1 MSPRLT
7 GRPVGARPAVPLLF
21 LPREIPHFEVR
32 APGWLQTP
40 SQHSALGSHSQRQF
54 AVGWDQLASGFECA
68 RGSRILV
75 GFRSTRRASSGTG
88 AGPWGLRICW
98 GPTVR
103 AALLDFITAI
113 NRRHSV
119 FHGNEDE
126 NVWS

>member
-1 MSPRLT
+1 MSPCSFFPERFLT
-7 GRPVGARPAVPLLF
+7 LKSELRAGFRPLLSTALWGVTLKGSLQLGGTN
-21 LPREIPHFEVR
+21 LPP
-32 APGWLQTP
+32 A
-40 SQHSALGSHSQRQF
+40 
-54 AVGWDQLASGFECA
+54 GFECV

-113 NRRHSV
+113 NRWHSV

-126 NVWS
+126 NIWS